1 MSKQLIR
8 WAPLVIIIVLCALFF
23 LTGLNKELTPTYLQ
37 QHLHLILG
45 LCESHPI
52 LAPCILTLAYIVI
65 IIIPTPL
72 PALINMLAG
81 FLFPLPIAVFISVL
95 AETLGGAVLLK
106 IVHTSLGHWLQER
119 QSGRIN
125 NLTEKIQRNSWNYIS
140 ILRLSIIFPSSLIN
154 IAAGVAQVPLKT
166 YAMVTFISSLPAA
179 FIYAYAGKSLA
190 TLIKPG
196 QTVNFTSL
204 FNTPTMITLIL
215 TILLIIAANLY
226 QKYKK

>member
-1 MSKQLIR
+1 
-8 WAPLVIIIVLCALFF
+8 
-23 LTGLNKELTPTYLQ
+23 
-37 QHLHLILG
+37 
-45 LCESHPI
+45 
-52 LAPCILTLAYIVI
+52 
-65 IIIPTPL
+65 
-72 PALINMLAG
+72 MLAG